1 MKTDIIYSK
10 NQLFVNFEGSFD
22 WDQCSQLK
30 KKIDCITQE
39 YGISEVIFNLKY
51 IELNDE
57 MYHSLKRNFKNI
69 TMRR

>member
-51 IELNDE
+51 IVFLI
-57 MYHSLKRNFKNI
+57 F
-69 TMRR
+69 